1 MTGGLTDDRRTE
13 TSPMDIE
20 IVDLIDRATALP
32 PDQEQ
37 IVGETLTGDLLLIRL
52 EPGDYPL
59 ECHDGRIEI
68 ITALCGQF
76 SIATEDGRSFPVRQG
91 QCCRIPPGLR
101 HRWAAN
107 SEATV
112 LVAFV
117 APAPHL

>member
-1 MTGGLTDDRRTE
+1 MDNGRLE

-20 IVDLIDRATALP
+20 IVDLVAGATALP

-52 EPGDYPL
+52 EPGDYPP

-68 ITALCGQF
+68 ITALSGQF
-76 SIATEDGRSFPVRQG
+76 GIATEDGRLFPVRQG

-101 HRWAAN
+101 HRWAAD
-107 SEATV
+107 SAATV
-112 LVAFV
+112 LVAFAV
-117 APAPHL
+117 PAPHL